1 MSYSKLAMKG
11 AAWSLLQVLAERF
24 TQTVVMLTAALFL
37 GPHEFG
43 VAAMATAPAI
53 VTAAT
58 LQSGNQLVIQR
69 EEATPAFLD
78 TAFSLFLWLGVL
90 AAAAIAALAFVFRMM
105 PGYDAVYLMIL
116 PTALAPL
123 AAGVGVVAE
132 GLLERS
138 FNYRVLAV
146 RKTVGQAIA
155 GVACCTL
162 AVLGFGAWSIVV
174 QVTVAP
180 VISTAISIAASGWRA
195 QRLAGFGA
203 MKELIRFSGALLGFS
218 AMNQINIRSVDVI
231 VGFIAGPTATG
242 VFRLARTVLDLAVSL
257 FLNPINNTLLPIF
270 SRMVGDRQ
278 RTMEAMWRACGI
290 TSLVA
295 SLPFVASAFAGPYLV
310 DLVFKD
316 KWPHLALLVTIL
328 LSSLPLI
335 AVVVPMQ
342 TFLVAIGRPKLALIN
357 NVIQTTMNVAF
368 IWVGANFGVIAAG
381 VAFAIRCYLSGGI
394 LIFVVARLTPEIRV
408 ARDVVTNGPAMVGLG
423 IVAVGEAVLWL
434 CNLNTAR
441 LEIAAI
447 STCLALASYGLL
459 LNLVFPTRIGQ
470 LLSSAGLRRKLG
482 PVD

>member
-11 AAWSLLQVLAERF
+11 AIWSLLQVLAERF

-69 EEATPAFLD
+69 DEATPAFLD

-90 AAAAIAALAFVFRMM
+90 AAVAIAALAFVFRMM

-180 VISTAISIAASGWRA
+180 VISTAISIAASGWRP
-195 QRLAGFGA
+195 QRLAGFDA
-203 MKELIRFSGALLGFS
+203 MKELTRFSGALLGFS

-270 SRMVGDRQ
+270 SRMVEDRQ
-278 RTMEAMWRACGI
+278 RTVEAMWRACGI

-295 SLPFVASAFAGPYLV
+295 SVPFVASAFAGPYV
-310 DLVFKD
+310 AELVFKD
-316 KWPHLALLVTIL
+316 KWPHLAQMITIL
-328 LSSLPLI
+328 LISLPLI

-342 TFLVAIGRPKLALIN
+342 TYLVAIGRPKLAFFN
-357 NVIQTTMNVAF
+357 NVIQTTMNIAF
-368 IWVGANFGVIAAG
+368 IWVGAYFGVLAAG
-381 VAFAIRCYLSGGI
+381 TAFVIRCFLGGGI
-394 LIFVVARLTPEIRV
+394 LIYVITRLVPEIRV
-408 ARDVVTNGPAMVGLG
+408 ARDVVMSLPTVLGLAVVAVVSSLVWAANLDLNHLGPALSATMLALLLYGGMAL
-423 IVAVGEAVLWL
+423 AFFRD
-434 CNLNTAR
+434 R
-441 LEIAAI
+441 LITVFAAI
-447 STCLALASYGLL
+447 KSK
-459 LNLVFPTRIGQ
+459 R
-470 LLSSAGLRRKLG
+470 
-482 PVD
+482 

>member
-1 MSYSKLAMKG
+1 MKG
-11 AAWSLLQVLAERF
+11 AIWSLLQVLAERF

-69 EEATPAFLD
+69 DEATPAFLD

-90 AAAAIAALAFVFRMM
+90 AAVAIAALAFVFRMM

-180 VISTAISIAASGWRA
+180 VISTAISIAASGWRP
-195 QRLAGFGA
+195 QRLAGFDA
-203 MKELIRFSGALLGFS
+203 MKELTRFSGALLGFS

-270 SRMVGDRQ
+270 SRMVEDRQ
-278 RTMEAMWRACGI
+278 RTVEAMWRACGI

-295 SLPFVASAFAGPYLV
+295 SVPFVASAFAGPYV
-310 DLVFKD
+310 AELVFKD
-316 KWPHLALLVTIL
+316 KWPHLAQMITIL
-328 LSSLPLI
+328 LISLPLI

-342 TFLVAIGRPKLALIN
+342 TYLVAIGRPKLAFFN
-357 NVIQTTMNVAF
+357 NVIQTTMNIAF
-368 IWVGANFGVIAAG
+368 IWVGAYFGVLAAG
-381 VAFAIRCYLSGGI
+381 TAFVIRCFLGGGI
-394 LIFVVARLTPEIRV
+394 LIYVITRLVPEIRV
-408 ARDVVTNGPAMVGLG
+408 ARDVVMSLPTVLGLAVVAVVSSLVWAANLDLNHLGPALSATMLALLLYGGMAL
-423 IVAVGEAVLWL
+423 AFFRD
-434 CNLNTAR
+434 R
-441 LEIAAI
+441 LITVFAAI
-447 STCLALASYGLL
+447 KSK
-459 LNLVFPTRIGQ
+459 R
-470 LLSSAGLRRKLG
+470 
-482 PVD
+482 

>member
-1 MSYSKLAMKG
+1 MSYSKLAIRG
-11 AAWSLLQVLAERF
+11 AIWSLLQVLAERF

-69 EEATPAFLD
+69 EDATPAFLD

-90 AAAAIAALAFVFRMM
+90 AAIAIAALAFVFRMI

-138 FNYRVLAV
+138 FRYRVLAV
-146 RKTVGQAIA
+146 RKTVGQALA
-155 GVACCTL
+155 GAACCTL

-174 QVTVAP
+174 QVAVAP
-180 VISTAISIAASGWRA
+180 VISTAISIMAAGWRP
-195 QRLAGFGA
+195 QRLARFAA
-203 MKELIRFSGALLGFS
+203 MKELTHFSGALLGYS
-218 AMNQINIRSVDVI
+218 AMNQVNIRSVDLI
-231 VGFIAGPTATG
+231 IGFVAGPTATG

-270 SRMVGDRQ
+270 SRMAGDRP
-278 RTMEAMWRACGI
+278 RMIEAMWRACSM

-295 SLPFVASAFAGPYLV
+295 SVPFIGSAFAGPYV
-310 DLVFKD
+310 AAIVFKSN
-316 KWPHLALLVTIL
+316 WPNLAQMITIL
-328 LSSLPLI
+328 LVSLPSI

-342 TFLVAIGRPKLALIN
+342 TFLVAIGRPKLAFLS
-357 NVIQTTMNVAF
+357 NVLQTVMNIAF
-368 IWVGANFGVIAAG
+368 IWIGAQFGLVAAG
-381 VAFAIRCYLSGGI
+381 VAFVLRCYMSAGVQIYGMK
-394 LIFVVARLTPEIRV
+394 RLMPEIRV
-408 ARDVVTNGPAMVGLG
+408 ARDVVTSLPTVLGLAIVGSIGSGVWAYKLDLAKFWPA
-423 IVAVGEAVLWL
+423 ITTTTVALLIYSFTIWVLL
-434 CNLNTAR
+434 RDR
-441 LEIAAI
+441 LLTVVHAI
-447 STCLALASYGLL
+447 KSRS
-459 LNLVFPTRIGQ
+459 
-470 LLSSAGLRRKLG
+470 
-482 PVD
+482 

>member
-11 AAWSLLQVLAERF
+11 AIWSLLQVLAERF

-69 EEATPAFLD
+69 DEATPAFLD

-90 AAAAIAALAFVFRMM
+90 AAVAIAALAFVFRMM

-180 VISTAISIAASGWRA
+180 VISTAISIAARAGGPSGW
-195 QRLAGFGA
+195 
-203 MKELIRFSGALLGFS
+203 
-218 AMNQINIRSVDVI
+218 
-231 VGFIAGPTATG
+231 P
-242 VFRLARTVLDLAVSL
+242 
-257 FLNPINNTLLPIF
+257 
-270 SRMVGDRQ
+270 
-278 RTMEAMWRACGI
+278 
-290 TSLVA
+290 A
-295 SLPFVASAFAGPYLV
+295 S
-310 DLVFKD
+310 
-316 KWPHLALLVTIL
+316 
-328 LSSLPLI
+328 
-335 AVVVPMQ
+335 
-342 TFLVAIGRPKLALIN
+342 
-357 NVIQTTMNVAF
+357 
-368 IWVGANFGVIAAG
+368 
-381 VAFAIRCYLSGGI
+381 
-394 LIFVVARLTPEIRV
+394 
-408 ARDVVTNGPAMVGLG
+408 
-423 IVAVGEAVLWL
+423 
-434 CNLNTAR
+434 
-441 LEIAAI
+441 
-447 STCLALASYGLL
+447 
-459 LNLVFPTRIGQ
+459 TR
-470 LLSSAGLRRKLG
+470 
-482 PVD
+482 

>member
-11 AAWSLLQVLAERF
+11 AIWSLLQVLAERF

-69 EEATPAFLD
+69 EDATPGFLD
-78 TAFSLFLWLGVL
+78 TAFSLFLWLGGL
-90 AAAAIAALAFVFRMM
+90 AAIAIAALACVFRMM

-155 GVACCTL
+155 GVACCAL

-180 VISTAISIAASGWRA
+180 VISTAISIAASGWRP
-195 QRLAGFGA
+195 QRLAGFAA
-203 MKELIRFSGALLGFS
+203 MKELTRFSGALLGFS

-270 SRMVGDRQ
+270 SRMVEDRQ
-278 RTMEAMWRACGI
+278 RTVEAMWRACGI

-295 SLPFVASAFAGPYLV
+295 SVPFVASAFAGPYV
-310 DLVFKD
+310 AELVFKD
-316 KWPHLALLVTIL
+316 KWPHLAQMITIL
-328 LSSLPLI
+328 LISLPLI

-342 TFLVAIGRPKLALIN
+342 TYLVAIGRPKLAFFN
-357 NVIQTTMNVAF
+357 NVIQTTMNIAF
-368 IWVGANFGVIAAG
+368 IWVGAYFGVLAAG
-381 VAFAIRCYLSGGI
+381 TAFVMRCFLGGGI
-394 LIFVVARLTPEIRV
+394 LIYVITRLVPEIRV
-408 ARDVVTNGPAMVGLG
+408 ARDVIMSLPTALGLAVVAVVSSLVWAAGLDLNHLGPALSATM
-423 IVAVGEAVLWL
+423 
-434 CNLNTAR
+434 
-441 LEIAAI
+441 
-447 STCLALASYGLL
+447 LALLLYGGMALAFFRDRL
-459 LNLVFPTRIGQ
+459 ITVFTAIKSKR
-470 LLSSAGLRRKLG
+470 
-482 PVD
+482 